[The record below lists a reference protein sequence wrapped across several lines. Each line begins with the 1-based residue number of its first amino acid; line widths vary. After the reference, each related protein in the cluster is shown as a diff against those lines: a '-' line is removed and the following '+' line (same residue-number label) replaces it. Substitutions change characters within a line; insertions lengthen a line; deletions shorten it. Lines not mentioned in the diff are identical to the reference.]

1 MNRIRTYIIVFQ
13 NIIYINYGR
22 YIFILYWY
30 NDIYNQT
37 QTSTIE
43 KIRDL
48 SFFLIQCEFFIAYN
62 LLSWKKTPIK
72 QKQKIKQKT
81 PFILP
86 WKRFGSHTSL
96 SASSTFSSLFF
107 TSKHCPVTKWIN
119 PQPKT
124 NSTARIFA
132 DIFILR
138 LGGVRI
144 AVLSYLPATGQRIDY
159 DLTTTSVRLVSA
171 EIRLW

>member
-1 MNRIRTYIIVFQ
+1 MIFTVLLDAYQSLNNANVPLKIITLFSQFKFFISVIQSCWTSFAYYRTFPAELGRPENLRFSSHKLTYINYRNNIIMNRIRTYIIVFQ

-62 LLSWKKTPIK
+62 LLSWKKSP
-72 QKQKIKQKT
+72 
-81 PFILP
+81 
-86 WKRFGSHTSL
+86 
-96 SASSTFSSLFF
+96 
-107 TSKHCPVTKWIN
+107 
-119 PQPKT
+119 
-124 NSTARIFA
+124 
-132 DIFILR
+132 
-138 LGGVRI
+138 
-144 AVLSYLPATGQRIDY
+144 
-159 DLTTTSVRLVSA
+159 
-171 EIRLW
+171 

>member
-1 MNRIRTYIIVFQ
+1 MNRIRTYFIVFQ

-22 YIFILYWY
+22 YIFISYWY

-62 LLSWKKTPIK
+62 LLSWKKPPIK
-72 QKQKIKQKT
+72 QKQKIKQKKT
-81 PFILP
+81 FILP

-96 SASSTFSSLFF
+96 SSSSTFSSLFF
-107 TSKHCPVTKWIN
+107 TSKHCPVTRWIN

-144 AVLSYLPATGQRIDY
+144 AVVSYGPATGLRFDY
-159 DLTTTSVRLVSA
+159 DWCTT
-171 EIRLW
+171 I

>member
-62 LLSWKKTPIK
+62 LLSWKKKTHKTKTKKKHLFYRGNDLAAIRHFLPPPPFLRFSLPQNIVPLQGGLIHS
-72 QKQKIKQKT
+72 QKLIAQ
-81 PFILP
+81 
-86 WKRFGSHTSL
+86 RGYSRTSL
-96 SASSTFSSLFF
+96 F
-107 TSKHCPVTKWIN
+107 W
-119 PQPKT
+119 
-124 NSTARIFA
+124 
-132 DIFILR
+132 
-138 LGGVRI
+138 
-144 AVLSYLPATGQRIDY
+144 
-159 DLTTTSVRLVSA
+159 DLVA
-171 EIRLW
+171 FE